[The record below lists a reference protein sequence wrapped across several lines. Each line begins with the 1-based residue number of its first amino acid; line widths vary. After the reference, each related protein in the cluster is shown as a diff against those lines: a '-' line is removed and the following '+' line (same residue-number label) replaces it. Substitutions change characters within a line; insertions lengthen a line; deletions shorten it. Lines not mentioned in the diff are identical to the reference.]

1 MNNDNYF
8 EAMRE
13 LWLAYGGE
21 PDKELHPEAHGR
33 WIAARMAEARRPDS
47 RLSDFDEW
55 ARRELREQAK
65 ADDLHGVR
73 GALERIATALEAG
86 QGEEEQAPKVM
97 QGVGLDPDATVDG
110 VAFSDDT
117 TTELLSPDGP
127 TQTSFL
133 RLSVDELGFGAEV
146 RSIDSGPVTAYA
158 DASAEWEFNNPDELD
173 ALAEFFQT
181 KMPQALR
188 ALAATWRQLIADGT
202 IPAAEDVA

>member
-1 MNNDNYF
+1 MNDINF
-8 EAMRE
+8 EALRNM
-13 LWLAYGGE
+13 WLAHGGA
-21 PDKELHPEAHGR
+21 PDEARDPEDYGR
-33 WIAARMAEARRPDS
+33 WLAARMAEARRPDS
-47 RLSDFDEW
+47 RLSEFDEW
-55 ARRELREQAK
+55 ARRERREQAK

-73 GALERIATALEAG
+73 VALERIATSLEVG
-86 QGEEEQAPKVM
+86 QGEEEQAPKVV

-110 VAFSDDT
+110 VEFSDNT

-158 DASAEWEFNNPDELD
+158 DASAEWEFHNPDELD

-181 KMPQALR
+181 KMPEALR
-188 ALAATWRQLIADGT
+188 ALAATWRQQIAAGT
-202 IPAAEDVA
+202 IPAPEA

>member
-1 MNNDNYF
+1 MNNSNF
-8 EAMRE
+8 EALRNM
-13 LWLAYGGE
+13 WLAHGGA
-21 PDKELHPEAHGR
+21 PDETRDPEAHGR
-33 WIAARMAEARRPDS
+33 YMAARMAEARRPDS

-73 GALERIATALEAG
+73 GALERIATSLEVG

-110 VAFSDDT
+110 VEFSDDI

-127 TQTSFL
+127 MQTSFI
-133 RLSVDELGFGAEV
+133 RLTVDELGFGAEV

-158 DASAEWEFNNPDELD
+158 DATAEWEFHNPDELD

-181 KMPQALR
+181 KMPEALR
-188 ALAATWRQLIADGT
+188 ALAATWRQQIAAGT
-202 IPAAEDVA
+202 IPAPEA

>member
-1 MNNDNYF
+1 MNRDPMNKYRATFRKMNGEITKDTHNGLSAWAYRNILANKKSPTADA
-8 EAMRE
+8 ELAALEDWEWETRMR
-13 LWLAYGGE
+13 
-21 PDKELHPEAHGR
+21 
-33 WIAARMAEARRPDS
+33 I
-47 RLSDFDEW
+47 
-55 ARRELREQAK
+55 REVA
-65 ADDLHGVR
+65 
-73 GALERIATALEAG
+73 ALERIAAALEAG
-86 QGEEEQAPKVM
+86 QGEEEQAPKVV

-158 DASAEWEFNNPDELD
+158 DASAEWEFNNPDELE